1 MRFFTGLTLV
11 TLIALGSGSP
21 ARAGELAIEGHGG
34 YFSWAASN
42 SASAV
47 FGSTGG
53 GIFGGG
59 LRYTVWRGVFV
70 AAGIRR
76 FSATDGQRVFVATP
90 SAPVQELGFPLSVRI
105 TPLFAT
111 VGYRFLDGGLVV
123 PYLGIGGS
131 VNRYSEH
138 SEVAGEIF
146 DESFSKSGFHGV
158 GGVEVGRGLL
168 RAAAEASYSTVS
180 GAVGLGGVTQVYG
193 EDDIG
198 GWTVVGKVIVAFGG
212 K

>member
-1 MRFFTGLTLV
+1 MRFFTGLAVVTLV
-11 TLIALGSGSP
+11 ALGSGSL
-21 ARAGELAIEGHGG
+21 ARAGELAIEGQGG
-34 YFSWAASN
+34 YFSWAASS

-53 GIFGGG
+53 GTFGGG

-70 AAGIRR
+70 SAGVRR
-76 FSATDGQRVFVATP
+76 FSAEGQRVFVATP

-105 TPLFAT
+105 TPIFAT
-111 VGYRFLDGGLVV
+111 VGYRFFDGGLVV

-131 VNRYSEH
+131 VNKYSET
-138 SEVAGEIF
+138 SEVAEETF